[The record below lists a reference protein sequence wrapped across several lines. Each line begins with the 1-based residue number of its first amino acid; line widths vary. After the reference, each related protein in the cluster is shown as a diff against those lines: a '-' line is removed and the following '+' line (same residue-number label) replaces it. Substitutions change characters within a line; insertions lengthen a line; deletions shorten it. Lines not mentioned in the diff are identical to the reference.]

1 MYNYLPG
8 IQNWSRFLTE
18 EQTMNM
24 QTRTTWLTIPLT
36 ILLLVSTSVI
46 HAGDKARSKLP
57 TISEIAETTE
67 GFGTLYAALEAAGLE
82 ATFDGKRHF
91 TVFAPTD
98 EAFAK
103 LLGDLGL
110 TADQLLANTDLLVA
124 VLQYHVTR
132 GDRYSGSVLAAGA
145 LRMLDSNT
153 TTTSVTGDGA
163 MINDAV
169 ITAVDIKASN
179 GVVHVIDKV
188 LVPPGL
194 L

>member
-1 MYNYLPG
+1 
-8 IQNWSRFLTE
+8 
-18 EQTMNM
+18 MNI
-24 QTRTTWLTIPLT
+24 QTRTSWIVMPLAF
-36 ILLLVSTSVI
+36 LLLVSTSVI
-46 HAGDKARSKLP
+46 EAGDKARSGLP
-57 TISEIAETTE
+57 TISDIAETTE

-82 ATFDGKRHF
+82 ETFDGERHF

-98 EAFAK
+98 EAFAE

-110 TADQLLANTDLLVA
+110 TAGQLLANTELLVA

-145 LRMLDSNT
+145 LRMLDRNT
-153 TTTSVTGDGA
+153 TTTSVTDAGA

-169 ITAVDIKASN
+169 ITSVDIRASN

>member
-1 MYNYLPG
+1 M
-8 IQNWSRFLTE
+8 
-18 EQTMNM
+18 
-24 QTRTTWLTIPLT
+24 PLAVF
-36 ILLLVSTSVI
+36 LLVSTSVI
-46 HAGDKARSKLP
+46 EAGDKARSKLP
-57 TISEIAETTE
+57 TITDIAETTE
-67 GFGTLYAALEAAGLE
+67 GFSTLYAALEAAGLE
-82 ATFDGKRHF
+82 DTFDGKRHF

-98 EAFAK
+98 EAFAE
-103 LLGDLGL
+103 LLGELGL
-110 TADQLLANTDLLVA
+110 TAEQLLANTELLVA

-145 LRMLDSNT
+145 LKMLDRNI
-153 TTTSVTGDGA
+153 TTTSVSDTGA

>member
-1 MYNYLPG
+1 
-8 IQNWSRFLTE
+8 
-18 EQTMNM
+18 MNM
-24 QTRTTWLTIPLT
+24 QTRTSWIAMPLAVF
-36 ILLLVSTSVI
+36 LLVSTSVI
-46 HAGDKARSKLP
+46 EAGDKARSKLP
-57 TISEIAETTE
+57 TITDIAETTE
-67 GFGTLYAALEAAGLE
+67 GFSTLYAALEAAGLE
-82 ATFDGKRHF
+82 DTFDGKRHF

-98 EAFAK
+98 EAFAE
-103 LLGDLGL
+103 LLGELGL
-110 TADQLLANTDLLVA
+110 TAEQLLANTELLVA

-145 LRMLDSNT
+145 LKMLDRNI
-153 TTTSVTGDGA
+153 TTTSVSDTGA

>member
-1 MYNYLPG
+1 
-8 IQNWSRFLTE
+8 
-18 EQTMNM
+18 MNM
-24 QTRTTWLTIPLT
+24 QTRSSWIAMPLAV
-36 ILLLVSTSVI
+36 LLLAFTTVI
-46 HAGDKARSKLP
+46 EAGDKARSTLP

-67 GFGTLYAALEAAGLE
+67 GFGTLYAALQAAGLE

-98 EAFAK
+98 EAFDE
-103 LLGDLGL
+103 LLGELGL
-110 TADQLLANTDLLVA
+110 TADQLLANTELLTA
-124 VLQYHVTR
+124 VLKYHVTR

-145 LRMLDSNT
+145 LKMLDGNT
-153 TTTSVTGDGA
+153 TSTSVTEDGA

-169 ITAVDIKASN
+169 ITAVDIRASN
-179 GVVHVIDKV
+179 GVVHVINKV

>member
-1 MYNYLPG
+1 M
-8 IQNWSRFLTE
+8 
-18 EQTMNM
+18 
-24 QTRTTWLTIPLT
+24 PLAV
-36 ILLLVSTSVI
+36 LLLVSTSVI
-46 HAGDKARSKLP
+46 EAGDKARSKLP
-57 TISEIAETTE
+57 TIRDIAETTE
-67 GFGTLYAALEAAGLE
+67 GFSTLYAALEAAGLE
-82 ATFDGKRHF
+82 ETFDGKRHF
-91 TVFAPTD
+91 TVFAPTE
-98 EAFAK
+98 EAFAE
-103 LLGDLGL
+103 LLGELGL
-110 TADQLLANTDLLVA
+110 TAEQLLANTELLVA

-145 LRMLDSNT
+145 LKMLDRNI
-153 TTTSVTGDGA
+153 TTTSVSDTGA

>member
-1 MYNYLPG
+1 M
-8 IQNWSRFLTE
+8 
-18 EQTMNM
+18 
-24 QTRTTWLTIPLT
+24 PLAVF
-36 ILLLVSTSVI
+36 LLVSTSVI
-46 HAGDKARSKLP
+46 EAGDKARSKLP
-57 TISEIAETTE
+57 TISDIAETTE
-67 GFGTLYAALEAAGLE
+67 GFSTLYAALEAAGLE
-82 ATFDGKRHF
+82 ETFDGKRHF

-98 EAFAK
+98 EAFAE
-103 LLGDLGL
+103 LLGELGL
-110 TADQLLANTDLLVA
+110 TAEQLLANTELLVA

-145 LRMLDSNT
+145 LKMLDRNI
-153 TTTSVTGDGA
+153 TTTSVSDTGA

>member
-1 MYNYLPG
+1 
-8 IQNWSRFLTE
+8 
-18 EQTMNM
+18 MNM
-24 QTRTTWLTIPLT
+24 QTRTSWIAMPLAV
-36 ILLLVSTSVI
+36 LLLVSTSVI
-46 HAGDKARSKLP
+46 EAGDKARSKLP
-57 TISEIAETTE
+57 TISDIAETTE
-67 GFGTLYAALEAAGLE
+67 GFSTLYAALEAAGLE
-82 ATFDGKRHF
+82 ETFDGKRHF

-98 EAFAK
+98 EAFAE
-103 LLGDLGL
+103 LLGELGL
-110 TADQLLANTDLLVA
+110 TAEQLLANTELLVA

-145 LRMLDSNT
+145 LKMLDRNI
-153 TTTSVTGDGA
+153 TTTSVSDTGA